1 MLRSLEEKV
10 QHARTDEKCKKMEIL
25 RKQEMLEIKN
35 TVTEMKNALMD
46 WSIHWIQQRKEFVSL
61 KIGQQKH
68 P

>member
-10 QHARTDEKCKKMEIL
+10 QHTRTDMKCKKMEIL

-35 TVTEMKNALMD
+35 IVTEMKNALMD
-46 WSIHWIQQRKEFVSL
+46 WSVHWIQPRKEFVSL